1 MLKLQKQ
8 NEFIMEMREI
18 WFLFSAKKNRFFFS
32 YSTKFIYL
40 NVYFIFFLDKE
51 EENQIFMYKFAK

>member
-1 MLKLQKQ
+1 MNLLWKCEKFGFCFRQ
-8 NEFIMEMREI
+8 
-18 WFLFSAKKNRFFFS
+18 KKNRFFFS